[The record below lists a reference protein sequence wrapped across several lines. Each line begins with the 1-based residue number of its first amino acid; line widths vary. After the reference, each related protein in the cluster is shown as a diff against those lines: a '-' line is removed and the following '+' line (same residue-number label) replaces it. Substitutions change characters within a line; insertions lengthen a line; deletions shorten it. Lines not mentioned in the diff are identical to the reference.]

1 MNARQK
7 AKTYKKQLKAY
18 ENLYCKP
25 NEIFIDRTQL
35 EHRKF
40 SSVIHS
46 NDLMTVDKNEIMDS
60 IYNKICNQLKLVVKD
75 NLVEVIDLDNNR
87 HIYEFDM
94 WTLK

>member
-7 AKTYKKQLKAY
+7 AKSYKKQLKAY

-25 NEIFIDRTQL
+25 TEIIIDRTQL
-35 EHRKF
+35 VHRKF
-40 SSVIHS
+40 SSVLNS
-46 NDLMTVDKNEIMDS
+46 NDLMIANKNEIKDA
-60 IYNKICNQLKLVVKD
+60 IHNKICNQIKLVLKD
-75 NLVEVIDLDNNR
+75 NLVEIIDLDNNR